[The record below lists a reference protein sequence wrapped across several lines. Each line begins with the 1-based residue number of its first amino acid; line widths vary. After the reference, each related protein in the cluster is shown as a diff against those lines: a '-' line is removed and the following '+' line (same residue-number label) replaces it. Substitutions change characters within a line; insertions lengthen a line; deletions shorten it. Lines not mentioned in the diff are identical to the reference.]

1 MIDIEIEM
9 CMIIR
14 RDPRRCET
22 TRGSSACIDGT
33 KKLLIS
39 ELLLCLRLYLELT
52 SSDAHTGIELFLR
65 R

>member
-1 MIDIEIEM
+1 
-9 CMIIR
+9 MIIR

>member
-1 MIDIEIEM
+1 MIDIEM
-9 CMIIR
+9 CMIMR
-14 RDPRRCET
+14 MTRRRCKT
-22 TRGSSACIDGT
+22 TRGSSTFIDGT

-52 SSDAHTGIELFLR
+52 ASDTHTGIELFLR